1 MDTDI
6 YTGYVPIALICAIFV
21 YFETMSDD
29 VPGGADPIFEPISG
43 PVTGPA
49 NEPVTEFTFFVDA
62 ELYMMNGGELAATEE
77 DLHAAG
83 VHSVDIPVEY
93 GLDLGERIPVR
104 VRATGHGLRF
114 YSRLLGVRDPLQ
126 LEELDRVIAAVLAR
140 NSG

>member
-1 MDTDI
+1 LDTVI
-6 YTGYVPIALICAIFV
+6 YVGYVPIAPICAIFV
-21 YFETMSDD
+21 YFETMSDE
-29 VPGGADPIFEPISG
+29 VPGGAESISG

-49 NEPVTEFTFFVDA
+49 NELITEFTFFIDA

-77 DLHAAG
+77 DLHTAG
-83 VHSVDIPVEY
+83 VYSVDIPVEY

-114 YSRLLGVRDPLQ
+114 YSRLLGVRDPMQ

-140 NSG
+140 KSG

>member
-1 MDTDI
+1 MDNA
-6 YTGYVPIALICAIFV
+6 ALV
-21 YFETMSDD
+21 YFGRMED
-29 VPGGADPIFEPISG
+29 VEGGGVD
-43 PVTGPA
+43 
-49 NEPVTEFTFFVDA
+49 PVTEFTFFVDA

-104 VRATGHGLRF
+104 VRATGRGLRF

-126 LEELDRVIAAVLAR
+126 LEELDRVIAAVDAR
-140 NSG
+140 KLS